1 LYKAINRLQDA
12 EKAIIILYLEDYD
25 YKEIAEIMG
34 ISESNT
40 GVKINRI
47 KSQLIKLLENESE

>member
-1 LYKAINRLQDA
+1 V
-12 EKAIIILYLEDYD
+12 EKAIIILYLEEYD
-25 YKEIAEIMG
+25 YKEISEIIG

-47 KSQLIKLLENESE
+47 KSQLIKLFENEQK